1 MMNEDGRLGTQKP
14 PWPVHMILAL
24 SIHPSIL
31 PFSDSGRWGTDNGP
45 EGEKPSSFGE
55 ARGWPEG
62 GQGAR
67 RETWRAVTEVTVGL
81 SGGDPPGFCMGDGR
95 EAVAGDRKSPTE
107 EEKAELSHRA
117 VGVMAVAII
126 LIH

>member
-1 MMNEDGRLGTQKP
+1 MAGGRAGGTQGD
-14 PWPVHMILAL
+14 M
-24 SIHPSIL
+24 
-31 PFSDSGRWGTDNGP
+31 
-45 EGEKPSSFGE
+45 EGSHRSH
-55 ARGWPEG
+55 R
-62 GQGAR
+62 
-67 RETWRAVTEVTVGL
+67 GL
-81 SGGDPPGFCMGDGR
+81 SRGDPPGFCVGDGR